1 MENSLERLEQIMKP
15 YFDKKEEIE
24 TLSNANSNEA
34 SEVKDEIA
42 ELRAKRKEER
52 IKLEL
57 RLERLR
63 ANKDKEI
70 EEYVLS
76 QPSFYAGYAAT
87 VRKDLEQAYKAQE
100 EDLMAEIKEFNKRTE
115 DEIKAMENLKAINS
129 RVNYNRVYLRE
140 MIDLKNSL
148 RKSLIAE
155 QKEITFALQREKINF
170 DSVML
175 ELSNFKYQYN
185 DQHQVTNGLEWKELF
200 EKSNQISSKMNEL
213 RNSLKVVEEYLNL
226 TELTEEE
233 KAVAM
238 SGLTS
243 WEKEEYNRRNGI
255 NVETL
260 ITENNDTTKV
270 EEVQPVE
277 ITEEVKELPVVEETE
292 KEQENTEEQELP
304 KDDSINNDDD
314 IVIDVNPKVP
324 EDLIDTYTPLDIKPT
339 VEEDQ
344 NNNLIVDNLDE
355 LSKLIYHD
363 ILKETESMSSIKLD
377 PSSNPAMDNNY
388 YFSSKD
394 GSYKKYNYDGIVSL
408 DEEQPIA
415 LPNGEFINSNDINN
429 ALKNFYKKNKGQSVV
444 VREINKTLTVSK
456 KQIRKLKKALK
467 QCSIVRLLQDKKIS
481 DTDVKLVYGKEYG
494 KKTMVK
500 IGNVSTLLPKG
511 DYILKD
517 ELLVKFENIFTSK
530 EKRLEWLKKLSNR
543 VRNLRK
549 NNEDQVDEFDATR
562 DDETLTEQEEVVKQI

>member
-24 TLSNANSNEA
+24 ALSNANSNEA

-148 RKSLIAE
+148 RKSLITE
-155 QKEITFALQREKINF
+155 QKEISYALQREKINF

-200 EKSNQISSKMNEL
+200 EKSNQISNKMNEL
-213 RNSLKVVEEYLNL
+213 RNALKVVEEYLNL
-226 TELTEEE
+226 TELTEDE

-238 SGLTS
+238 SGLTN

-255 NVETL
+255 NVETP
-260 ITENNDTTKV
+260 ITENINTQKV
-270 EEVQPVE
+270 EEIQPAE
-277 ITEEVKELPVVEETE
+277 ITEEVKELPVVEEPE

-304 KDDSINNDDD
+304 KDDSLNNDDD
-314 IVIDVNPKVP
+314 IVIDINPKVP
-324 EDLIDTYTPLDIKPT
+324 KDLIDTYTPLDIKST

-355 LSKLIYHD
+355 LSKLIYQD

-467 QCSIVRLLQDKKIS
+467 QCSIVKLLQDKKIS
-481 DTDVKLVYGKEYG
+481 DTDVKIVYGKEYG

-500 IGNVSTLLPKG
+500 IGNVSTPLPKG

-530 EKRLEWLKKLSNR
+530 EKKLEWLKKLSNR

-549 NNEDQVDEFDATR
+549 NNEDQVDEFDTIR
-562 DDETLTEQEEVVKQI
+562 DDETLIEEEETSKQR